1 MLRVIFGLL
10 VLLNVAYF
18 AWSQGYLQAYAL
30 GPQKQSEPQR
40 LQRQLKPEALQVQ
53 PEPPSLPPPAPAAV
67 PAVK

>member
-40 LQRQLKPEALQVQ
+40 LQRQLKPEALRVL
-53 PEPPSLPPPAPAAV
+53 PEPPPEAV
-67 PAVK
+67 STP